1 MMDEQP
7 PSYDVSVRSQANL
20 DDFFSTCRQAS
31 RSKRDVEN
39 EMVKNKND
47 RRTVYL
53 QLKRTKEKIMD
64 ESRKLRS
71 LEVKQAQLEEIW
83 KRLEEENRHAHEVG

>member
-7 PSYDVSVRSQANL
+7 PSYDVSVRSQANI

-83 KRLEEENRHAHEVG
+83 KRLEEENRHAHEVD